1 VTSMEFVHDIRAI
14 LQRARQGEPG
24 LDAAAAERLWGAI
37 LDDALDAVEVG
48 AVLGALSALGE
59 TFEELVGL
67 QGAVHRR
74 MPRWKPAL
82 DTRAISIAA
91 YCGSDGEAAIV
102 SLTAMLLRRFGVPVI
117 VHGVLESSCG
127 LSSACV
133 LRHLG
138 VLPSGSLAHA
148 EAWLGESGIAYLP
161 IQLLAPR
168 FAWLLAARARLGV
181 ENAAHVVA
189 PTIDPLRGASARV
202 MIGVAAATA
211 ERSEALA
218 EHAAGDL
225 VSLRWP
231 ASRTGATLAMRP
243 RIECVRAGERRT
255 LFEADT
261 QEMRAAPSLPPADA
275 EGTAR
280 WVERVASGAIPVPVA
295 ALAIV
300 AACLYAVDGASD
312 LNEAKAMAACHAAR
326 LAA

>member
-1 VTSMEFVHDIRAI
+1 MELVHDIRAI
-14 LQRARQGEPG
+14 LRRARSGEPG

-48 AVLGALSALGE
+48 AILGALSALGE

-67 QGAVHRR
+67 QGAVRQR
-74 MPRWKPAL
+74 MPRWEPAL
-82 DTRAISIAA
+82 DARAISIAA
-91 YCGSDGEAAIV
+91 YCGVGGEAAIV

-117 VHGVLESSCG
+117 VHGLLESGCG

-148 EAWLGESGIAYLP
+148 EALLGESGIAYVP

-202 MIGVAAATA
+202 MMSVAAPAGDC
-211 ERSEALA
+211 SEALA
-218 EHAAGDL
+218 ENAPGDL

-231 ASRTGATLAMRP
+231 APRTEATLAMRP

-255 LFEADT
+255 LFEADV
-261 QEMRAAPSLPPADA
+261 QEMRFGPSLPPADA

-280 WVERVASGAIPVPVA
+280 WIERVASGAIPVPVA

-300 AACLYAVDGASD
+300 SACLYAVGRASG
-312 LNEAKAMAACHAAR
+312 LNEAKAMAAYHAAR